1 MRSRSNTDIH
11 STVLTN
17 ESPPPPC
24 VFFAF
29 LPDRSKLIY
38 NKHFHRSH
46 RRGEAV

>member
-1 MRSRSNTDIH
+1 MRSRSNTDIN
-11 STVLTN
+11 STVLTK
-17 ESPPPPC
+17 EPPPPPC

>member
-1 MRSRSNTDIH
+1 MRSRSNTDIN

-17 ESPPPPC
+17 EPPPC

>member
-1 MRSRSNTDIH
+1 MRSRSNTDIN
-11 STVLTN
+11 STVLTK
-17 ESPPPPC
+17 EPPPPC

-38 NKHFHRSH
+38 NKHSHRSH